1 MHTFSHT
8 FTHLHTLLRT
18 PTHLHTHTH
27 AHTHRASSSRCQ
39 LYACIYSTHTTLTW
53 TGKDAKEG
61 KGSTNAITVLAHVC
75 LHVRTRA
82 HTHAH
87 THTHSDELASSAL
100 GGWNCKARATGGAEG
115 SMHGAGHSSKREKGG
130 DSQELRR
137 HPSRVVSGKGAREDA
152 DEGAR
157 SVRRGA
163 VDRAV
168 DIDVA
173 ARALLAGHE
182 HSIACLYVC
191 VCKFAYTR
199 AQTELFLPLLCMFSV
214 CLWTAAQEL
223 LIIPP
228 ETASS
233 FGQLPAVEEVKALFD
248 SACVSV
254 HCGTCL
260 PLNDHEKKKC
270 FTEVDEKGEKGG
282 GGSISFDLASGLALD
297 WWYRLI
303 DQYQEHISQL
313 WAVNEAYWDCG
324 SNLSSPGSV
333 PVCLLFNS
341 S

>member
-1 MHTFSHT
+1 MPSQAVCLRAHTRKSASTYITLDVCSLFLSVLMHIRMHAHILA
-8 FTHLHTLLRT
+8 HLHTPAHTLAHTNT
-18 PTHLHTHTH
+18 PAHTHT
-27 AHTHRASSSRCQ
+27 C
-39 LYACIYSTHTTLTW
+39 THTPRLLLTLPTIRLYLLYPHH
-53 TGKDAKEG
+53 TNVDGKRRKGG
-61 KGSTNAITVLAHVC
+61 KRLNECNNGPSTC
-75 LHVRTRA
+75 LSQCTHTRA
-82 HTHAH
+82 HARTH

-130 DSQELRR
+130 NSQELRR

-233 FGQLPAVEEVKALFD
+233 FGQLPAVEEVKALFA

-282 GGSISFDLASGLALD
+282 GAVF
-297 WWYRLI
+297 RLI
-303 DQYQEHISQL
+303 WRQDL
-313 WAVNEAYWDCG
+313 R
-324 SNLSSPGSV
+324 
-333 PVCLLFNS
+333 
-341 S
+341 